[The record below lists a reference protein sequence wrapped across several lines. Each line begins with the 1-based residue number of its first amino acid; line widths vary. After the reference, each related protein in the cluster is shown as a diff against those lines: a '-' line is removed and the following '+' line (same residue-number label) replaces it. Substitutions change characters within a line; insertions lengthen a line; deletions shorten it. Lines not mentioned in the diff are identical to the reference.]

1 MFPKPMT
8 SLKPLKSPRFLKS
21 PKSPRFL
28 MFLKSPSALLAD
40 GDFSYRHP

>member
-1 MFPKPMT
+1 MT

-28 MFLKSPSALLAD
+28 KFLKSPSALLAD